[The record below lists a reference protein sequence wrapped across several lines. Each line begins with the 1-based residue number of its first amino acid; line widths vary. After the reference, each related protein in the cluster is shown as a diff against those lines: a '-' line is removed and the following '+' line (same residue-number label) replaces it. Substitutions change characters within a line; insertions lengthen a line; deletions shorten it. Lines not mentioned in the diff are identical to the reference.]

1 MKGCSEQQR
10 FQKATAILKRALNPD
25 DIIFELPK
33 SKMDP
38 DSAVE
43 EIVSQLGEIAG
54 YTNLGL
60 HYLKAASMLLE
71 LFLKHRKEVKGP
83 SQTVS
88 S

>member
-10 FQKATAILKRALNPD
+10 FQKATAFLKRALNPD
-25 DIIFELPK
+25 AIIIELPT
-33 SKMDP
+33 SEMDA

-43 EIVSQLGEIAG
+43 EIVSQLGEIAE
-54 YTNLGL
+54 YINLGL
-60 HYLKAASMLLE
+60 HYLKATSMLLE
-71 LFLKHRKEVKGP
+71 LFLKYWKEVKGP